1 MPKTL
6 NKSQRIKSKQQIAD
20 LFENGKNIIAYPL
33 RICYLWNMP
42 TEGQTFENKI
52 MVSVPKKLFKRA
64 VKRNLLKRRIREA
77 YRLNQHLLEEK
88 NAETG
93 QYIQIAFTYIAQ
105 EPLPFDKIQ
114 NAVIKGLNKIR
125 SLTI

>member
-6 NKSQRIKSKQQIAD
+6 NKSQRIKSRQQIAR

-33 RICYLWNMP
+33 RICYLWNTP
-42 TEGQTFENKI
+42 DDSTSANRI

-77 YRLNQHLLEEK
+77 YRLNQQLLEGK
-88 NAETG
+88 NTETN
-93 QYIQIAFTYIAQ
+93 QHISIAFTYIGQ
-105 EPLPFDKIQ
+105 DILPFSTIQ
-114 NAVIKGLNKIR
+114 KAVIKGMNKITF
-125 SLTI
+125 SA